1 MIKELEKRIYSS
13 IIILPFS
20 LFFLIK
26 GTVYFTFFLSILFI
40 ATSYE
45 WMNMCKKK
53 IIYKVLGIIF
63 LFFSF
68 YTAYQLRNIVGINS
82 FLLIVLICI
91 FTDIGGYVFGKI
103 FKGPKLTKISPN
115 KTFAGALGGFILAVF
130 VSLIYSNYYTLYMI
144 VDALPFKFI
153 ELIKNTDAI
162 FLIWV
167 LFISLISQIGDLIVS
182 YFKRK
187 AKLKD
192 TGKILPGHGGILD
205 RIDGMIFVFPIC
217 YLIKI
222 L

>member
-13 IIILPFS
+13 IIILPLS

-26 GTVYFTFFLSILFI
+26 GTVYFTFFLTILFF

-53 IIYKVLGIIF
+53 MIYKVLGIIF

-91 FTDIGGYVFGKI
+91 FTDIGGYIFGRL

-115 KTFAGALGGFILAVF
+115 KTYSGAFGGFLLAIVA
-130 VSLIYSNYYTLYMI
+130 SLIYSYYINSAPWSHFPWKFLELTKNYEAT
-144 VDALPFKFI
+144 
-153 ELIKNTDAI
+153 
-162 FLIWV
+162 FLIFV
-167 LFISLISQIGDLIVS
+167 LIISLTSQIGDLIIS
-182 YFKRK
+182 YFKRL
-187 AKLKD
+187 AKIKD
-192 TGKILPGHGGILD
+192 TGKIIPGHGGLLD
-205 RIDGMIFVFPIC
+205 RIDGLIFAIPIS
-217 YLIKI
+217 YLFII

>member
-13 IIILPFS
+13 IIILPLS

-26 GTVYFTFFLSILFI
+26 GTVYFTFFLTILFF

-53 IIYKVLGIIF
+53 MIYKVLGIIF

-91 FTDIGGYVFGKI
+91 FTDIGGYIFGRL

-115 KTFAGALGGFILAVF
+115 KTYSGAFGGFLLAIVA
-130 VSLIYSNYYTLYMI
+130 SLIYSYYINSAHWSHFPWKFLELTKNYEAT
-144 VDALPFKFI
+144 
-153 ELIKNTDAI
+153 
-162 FLIWV
+162 FLIFV
-167 LFISLISQIGDLIVS
+167 LIISLTSQIGDLIIS
-182 YFKRK
+182 YFKRL
-187 AKLKD
+187 AKIKD
-192 TGKILPGHGGILD
+192 TGKIIPGHGGLLD
-205 RIDGMIFVFPIC
+205 RIDGLIFAIPIS
-217 YLIKI
+217 YLFII

>member
-13 IIILPFS
+13 IIILPLS

-26 GTVYFTFFLSILFI
+26 GKVYFTFFLSILFL

-53 IIYKVLGIIF
+53 MIYKVLGITF

-68 YTAYQLRNIVGINS
+68 YTAYKLRNIVGINS

-91 FTDIGGYVFGKI
+91 FTDIGGYIFGKL

-115 KTFAGALGGFILAVF
+115 KTYSGAFGGFLLAV
-130 VSLIYSNYYTLYMI
+130 VASLIYSYYINSAPWYHLPWKFLELTKNYETSFLFF
-144 VDALPFKFI
+144 V
-153 ELIKNTDAI
+153 LI
-162 FLIWV
+162 
-167 LFISLISQIGDLIVS
+167 ISLASQIGDLIIS
-182 YFKRK
+182 YFKRLVK
-187 AKLKD
+187 IKD
-192 TGKILPGHGGILD
+192 TGKIIPGHGGILD
-205 RIDGMIFVFPIC
+205 RIDGLIFAIPIS
-217 YLIKI
+217 YLFII